1 MEDKDVFDEISS
13 IKKIMERSTR
23 FISLSGLS
31 GVMAGI
37 YALIGAGLAYTLIP
51 EYLKSYFFPYPEQQ
65 TNDLH
70 FSGGYVI
77 FTIKLFIIAL
87 AILILSIGTGLFL
100 TARKARLKN
109 QIVWNQSSKALLKT
123 ALIPLLTGGCFV
135 LIVLLLNKNTLI
147 APGCLIF
154 YGLAL
159 TAASQY
165 TFGDVKW
172 LGLSDIALGLIAL
185 LFPYYGLLIWALGF
199 GVLHILYGTIM
210 YFKYDR
216 ENSAH

>member
-1 MEDKDVFDEISS
+1 MKDKDVFDEISS
-13 IKKIMERSTR
+13 IKNIMERSTR

-37 YALIGAGLAYTLIP
+37 YALIGSGLAYQAIYSLRGNST
-51 EYLKSYFFPYPEQQ
+51 FPYPAILSDPLTFER
-65 TNDLH
+65 TELATE
-70 FSGGYVI
+70 I
-77 FTIKLFIIAL
+77 FLLAL
-87 AILILSIGTGLFL
+87 VVLILSISTGIWL
-100 TARKARLKN
+100 TIRKAHRKG
-109 QIVWNQSSKALLKT
+109 QSVWNQSSRAFLKKGAL
-123 ALIPLLTGGCFV
+123 PLLAGGCFI
-135 LIVLLLNKNTLI
+135 LILLAHQYYSII
-147 APGCLIF
+147 APASLIF

-165 TFGDVKW
+165 TYGDVKW
-172 LGLSDIALGLIAL
+172 LGLLEMALGLLAM
-185 LFPYYGLLIWALGF
+185 LFPLYGLLFWALGF